1 MKTIAFFDA
10 KAYDKESFS
19 RFADEEIN
27 IRYFENKLN
36 ADSVSMAACCD

>member
-19 RFADEEIN
+19 RFANDEIN
-27 IRYFENKLN
+27 ISSKKMSIITIKIPVAE
-36 ADSVSMAACCD
+36 